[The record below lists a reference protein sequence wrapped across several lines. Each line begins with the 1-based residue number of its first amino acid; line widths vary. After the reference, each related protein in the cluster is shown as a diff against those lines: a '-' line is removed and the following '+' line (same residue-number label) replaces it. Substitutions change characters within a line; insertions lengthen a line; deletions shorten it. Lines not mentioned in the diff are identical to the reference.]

1 MRAILTNFGST
12 GSVHPFFALAVELQ
26 RHAHQ
31 PVLALSPFFA
41 SWAERLR
48 IEFAPIGPD
57 LREIQ
62 YDINAAMLKTPE
74 TVAEMRELFAPL
86 MPSLPQIFRELRD
99 VCEGADVLISGPWQ
113 VASRMIHELTGVT
126 FVTVQNSHFGGG
138 GTPAF
143 QEATAQLV
151 NPFREQM
158 GLGPVRNPLTIDANS
173 TQLVLYNMSR
183 HVRPPLP
190 DWPPYYHMPGYFV
203 LDEEWQPDD
212 ALVNFLEAG
221 EPPVVFTFGSM
232 THDDPE
238 ALTRLILEAIERVGC
253 RAVIQHGWTGLGRS
267 ELPPHIHAT
276 GFVSHEWLFPRASCI
291 VHHGGAG
298 TAGSV
303 FRSGKPGVFVP
314 HTFDHPLWAELARDI
329 GCAGPPLPYAELS
342 AERLGKAIKITLE
355 DPSYARVAA
364 DLGERVRAEP
374 GVVKARLLIE
384 QLVHRVGWSVPEQGL
399 AGSEAAPANEAEDR
413 SNRRKQYLQQQR
425 SRRKQRAA
433 FDED

>member
-12 GSVHPFFALAVELQ
+12 GSVHPFVALAVELKNNG
-26 RHAHQ
+26 HQ

-41 SWAERLR
+41 SWADRLG

-62 YDINAAMLKTPE
+62 YDINAAMLKMPDTTE
-74 TVAEMRELFAPL
+74 EVRELFAPL
-86 MPSLPQIFRELRD
+86 MPSLPQIFSELREA
-99 VCEGADVLISGPWQ
+99 CRNADVLISGPWQ
-113 VASRMIHELTGVT
+113 VASRMIHELTGIA

-143 QEATAQLV
+143 QQATASLV

-158 GLGPVRNPLTIDANS
+158 GLAPVRNPLTLDANS

-203 LDEEWQPDD
+203 LDEEWKPDD
-212 ALVNFLEAG
+212 ALATFIDAG

-238 ALTRLILEAIERVGC
+238 ALTELLLESIGRVGC
-253 RAVIQHGWTGLGRS
+253 RAVIQHGWTGLARRK
-267 ELPPHIHAT
+267 LPAHIHPT
-276 GFVSHEWLFPRASCI
+276 GFVSHDWLFARASCI

-298 TAGSV
+298 TAGAV
-303 FRSGKPGVFVP
+303 FRSGVPSVFVP
-314 HTFDHPLWAELARDI
+314 HTFDHPLWAELARDL
-329 GCAGPPLPYAELS
+329 GCASSPLPYAELS
-342 AERLGKAIKITLE
+342 ADSLTRALKTTLE
-355 DPSYARVAA
+355 EPRYYRAA
-364 DLGERVRAEP
+364 TELGERVRAEQ
-374 GVVKARLLIE
+374 GVVKARQLIE
-384 QLVHRVGWSVPEQGL
+384 QLVHKVGLSEQVDASTSPGG
-399 AGSEAAPANEAEDR
+399 AQSGESEDKT
-413 SNRRKQYLQQQR
+413 SRRKQYLQKQR
-425 SRRKQRAA
+425 DRRK
-433 FDED
+433 EKLLST